1 MDKEIAIIDSNV
13 LCALGLKTILESL
26 IPTASIRRFATFAE
40 MEACGAERYAHYFV
54 AEQIYFEHAAFFLP
68 RKPKTI
74 IMANGDRQKPPAG
87 IPVLNVAQ
95 PEDMLIQQIVELH
108 RHGQDYH
115 HHASNAPSGTLTAR
129 EAEVLVLL
137 AKGCI
142 NKEIADRLN
151 ISQTTVITH
160 RKKIIEKLGIRS
172 VSGLTVYAVM
182 HGYIE
187 AGSI

>member
-1 MDKEIAIIDSNV
+1 MNKEIAIIDSNV
-13 LCALGLKTILESL
+13 LCSLGLKTILGSL
-26 IPTASIRRFATFAE
+26 IPTASIRRFGTFAE
-40 MEACGAERYAHYFV
+40 MESSGADRYAHYFV
-54 AEQIYFEHAAFFLP
+54 AEQTYFEHAAFFLP

-74 IMANGDRQKPPAG
+74 IVANGDRQKAQAG

-95 PEDMLIQQIVELH
+95 PEEMLIKQIVELH
-108 RHGQDYH
+108 RHGQGYH
-115 HHASNAPSGTLTAR
+115 HHTSNAPGKALTAR

-142 NKEIADRLN
+142 NKEIAGKLN

-160 RKKIIEKLGIRS
+160 RKKIIEKLGIKS
-172 VSGLTVYAVM
+172 LSGLAVYAVM